1 MRMPTISRARA
12 LLYALVVL
20 IVLGL
25 AGRFILPATG
35 SSDSPPTETLS
46 ALPSGSGG
54 ADVLGEG
61 DGDGGPGTASSGEGS
76 DPVVVHV
83 AGAVRRPGLYELEPG
98 SRIDDAIREA
108 GGPTR
113 RAELMLVNLAE
124 ELVDGQ
130 QVVVPTHASG
140 GAPPLTNVTVPPV
153 DPGPVRLNVATFEM
167 LDALPGVGPV
177 TAQKILDYRD
187 EHGPYTSVDELDAIP
202 GIGPA
207 RLEQLRE
214 LVVP

>member
-1 MRMPTISRARA
+1 MPTISRARA
-12 LLYALVVL
+12 ILYAAVVL
-20 IVLGL
+20 VALGL
-25 AGRFILPATG
+25 AGRFILPTAAPSG
-35 SSDSPPTETLS
+35 SPPTETLQ
-46 ALPSGSGG
+46 ALASGSGG
-54 ADVLGEG
+54 ADVVGAAEENEG
-61 DGDGGPGTASSGEGS
+61 AGTASGGQGN
-76 DPVVVHV
+76 DAVVVHV

-98 SRIDDAIREA
+98 SRIDDAIHEA

-124 ELVDGQ
+124 ELIDGQ
-130 QVVVPTHASG
+130 QVVVPTRASG
-140 GAPPLTNVTVPPV
+140 GAAPLGGVTAPPV
-153 DPGPVRLNVATFEM
+153 DPGPVRLNVATLEM